1 MCGIIGYIGDRQATN
16 VIVDGLSKLEY
27 RGYDSSGVAIL
38 SGGDLKIAKSVGKL
52 KNLEEKLALSPILG
66 NTGIGHTRWATH
78 GRPSELNA
86 HPHTDCKGNIAIVHN
101 GIIEN
106 YMELRSQLIAQG
118 HKFVSETDTEVIAHL
133 IENFYSGDLEET
145 FLKILPMLRGAYAL
159 TAVSKS
165 EPERI
170 VFARNESPL
179 ILGIGNGEHFA
190 ASDVPAFLSYAR
202 EIVLVEN
209 MELGYITKNSHK
221 LRKYDGSSVN
231 RKSSMVLWDAEMAE
245 KSGFRHFMLK
255 EIYEQPRSIASTL
268 SGKVKNE
275 KICLADANLPSDIT
289 EKIKRVSIVACGTA
303 YHAGM
308 LGKYFIEEIA
318 RIPVDIDVASEFR
331 YRNPLISND
340 TLFIAIS
347 QSGETADTL
356 AAIKEAANM
365 GARTIAITNVVGS
378 SITREVDGVIYT
390 RAGLEMGVAATKT
403 FTAQT
408 LIMYILSL
416 YLAQEKGVIDTK
428 VLKEYTLELGTL
440 AEAVE
445 TQLKFHHDIKVIAR
459 MFQNCRDFLFLGRN
473 TNYPLA
479 LEGALKLKEISYI
492 HAEGYAAGE
501 MKHGPIA
508 LVDRDCPIVAVMT
521 KNAVHEKIVSNIQEV
536 SARDASIIAIASEG
550 DMHAD
555 HIANYVIKVP
565 LMTPYISTILSAIP
579 LQMLSYYIADIKGC
593 DVDKPR
599 NLAKSVT
606 VE

>member
-1 MCGIIGYIGDRQATN
+1 MCGIIGYIGERQASD
-16 VIVDGLSKLEY
+16 VIIDGLKKLEY

-38 SGGDLKIAKSVGKL
+38 SNGELKVTKSVGKL
-52 KNLEEKLALSPILG
+52 KNLEEKLGLSPIIG
-66 NTGIGHTRWATH
+66 STGIGHTRWATH
-78 GRPSELNA
+78 GRPSESNA
-86 HPHTDCKGNIAIVHN
+86 HPHTDCNGKIAIVHN

-106 YMELRSQLIAQG
+106 YMELRARLISEG
-118 HKFVSETDTEVIAHL
+118 HKFVSDTDTEVIAHL
-133 IENFYSGDLEET
+133 IESAYLGDLEET
-145 FLKILPMLRGAYAL
+145 FLKILPMLRGAYAI
-159 TAVSKS
+159 TAVSES

-170 VFARNESPL
+170 IFARNESPL

-202 EIVLVEN
+202 EIVLVNNKEF
-209 MELGYITKNSHK
+209 GYITKNSHK
-221 LRKYDGSSVN
+221 LRSYDGNSIN
-231 RKSSMVLWDAEMAE
+231 RKSTMVLWDSEMAE

-255 EIYEQPRSIASTL
+255 EIYEQPRSLANTL
-268 SGKVKNE
+268 SGKIENE
-275 KICLADANLPSDIT
+275 KISISEANLPSDIAA
-289 EKIKRVSIVACGTA
+289 KIKRVSIVACGTA

-331 YRNPLISND
+331 YRNPIISED
-340 TLFIAIS
+340 TLFIAVS

-356 AAIKEAANM
+356 AAIKEASGM
-365 GARTIAITNVVGS
+365 GARTLAITNVVGS

-416 YLAQEKGVIDTK
+416 YLAQEKNIIDNDI
-428 VLKEYTLELGTL
+428 LKEYISELGALPKTI
-440 AEAVE
+440 E
-445 TQLKFHHDIKVIAR
+445 TQLKFPHDVKSVAR
-459 MFQNCRDFLFLGRN
+459 MFQSCRDFLFLGRN

-508 LVDRDCPIVAVMT
+508 LVDRDCPIVAIMT
-521 KNAVHEKIVSNIQEV
+521 KNAVHEKIISNIQEV
-536 SARDASIIAIASEG
+536 SARDACVIAIASEG
-550 DMHAD
+550 DIHAD
-555 HIANYVIKVP
+555 HIADYVIRVP
-565 LMTPYISTILSAIP
+565 YMTPYISTILSAIP
-579 LQMLSYYIADIKGC
+579 LQMLSYYIADVRGC